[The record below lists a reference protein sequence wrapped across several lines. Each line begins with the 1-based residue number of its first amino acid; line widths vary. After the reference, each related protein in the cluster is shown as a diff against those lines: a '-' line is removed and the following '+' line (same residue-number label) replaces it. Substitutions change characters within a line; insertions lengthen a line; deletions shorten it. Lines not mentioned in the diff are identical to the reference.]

1 MAHLASNQTTS
12 HQQIVTT
19 DQFYYLAAK
28 RQAIAQTKVSY
39 DTAMVVSLEL
49 YLPQGSLA
57 PSLSRSN
64 DMIERFLE
72 CLQGSIDHAM
82 ISWSKLEGHP
92 LHCRVL
98 HACQR
103 IMADDEQ
110 PTFEMTLCLNPDA
123 FNGLGLLDMTGR
135 GLMSLIKQAWAKTLA
150 IPLVQAAGLIRS
162 GQPSVDD
169 LATRSDTPDLIWL

>member
-1 MAHLASNQTTS
+1 MAHLASNQTPS

-19 DQFYYLAAK
+19 DQYHYLAAQ
-28 RQAIAQTKVSY
+28 RQAITQAKASY
-39 DTAMVVSLEL
+39 GTAMVVLLEL
-49 YLPQGSLA
+49 HLPQGSLT
-57 PSLSRSN
+57 PSLCRSN

-82 ISWSKLEGHP
+82 LHRSKLEGHS

-110 PTFEMTLCLNPDA
+110 PALEMMLCLNPDA
-123 FNGLGLLDMTGR
+123 FDGLGLLDMTGR
-135 GLMSLIKQAWAKTLA
+135 GLMSQIKQAWAKTLGISLSQA
-150 IPLVQAAGLIRS
+150 TGLVACE
-162 GQPSVDD
+162 QPGTDYC
-169 LATRSDTPDLIWL
+169 

>member
-1 MAHLASNQTTS
+1 MAHLASNQISS

-19 DQFYYLAAK
+19 DQYHYLAAQH
-28 RQAIAQTKVSY
+28 QAIAQTKVSY
-39 DTAMVVSLEL
+39 GTAMVVSLEL

-82 ISWSKLEGHP
+82 ISRSKLEGHP
-92 LHCRVL
+92 LHCRVR
-98 HACQR
+98 HACQC

-110 PTFEMTLCLNPDA
+110 PAFEMTLCLNPDA

-135 GLMSLIKQAWAKTLA
+135 GLMSQIKQAWTKTLG
-150 IPLVQAAGLIRS
+150 ISLSQAAELVRS
-162 GQPSVDD
+162 GVHGVDC
-169 LATRSDTPDLIWL
+169 R

>member
-1 MAHLASNQTTS
+1 MAHLTSNPIPS

-19 DQFYYLAAK
+19 DQYHYLAAQ
-28 RQAIAQTKVSY
+28 RQAIAQTTVSY

-57 PSLSRSN
+57 PSLSLSN

-72 CLQGSIDHAM
+72 CLQGSIDHSM
-82 ISWSKLEGHP
+82 LCRSKLEGHP
-92 LHCRVL
+92 LHCRVR
-98 HACQR
+98 HACQC
-103 IMADDEQ
+103 IMADDQ
-110 PTFEMTLCLNPDA
+110 QSVFEMTLCLNPDV

-135 GLMSLIKQAWAKTLA
+135 GLMSQIKQAWVKTLG

-162 GQPSVDD
+162 GQPSVDY
-169 LATRSDTPDLIWL
+169 L

>member
-1 MAHLASNQTTS
+1 MAHLASNPIPS

-19 DQFYYLAAK
+19 DQYHYLAAQ

-39 DTAMVVSLEL
+39 GTAMVVSLEL
-49 YLPQGSLA
+49 YLSQGSLA

-82 ISWSKLEGHP
+82 ISRSKLEGHP
-92 LHCRVL
+92 LHCRVR
-98 HACQR
+98 HACQC

-110 PTFEMTLCLNPDA
+110 PAFEMTLCLNPDA
-123 FNGLGLLDMTGR
+123 FNGLGGVGHDGQRLDVSDQTGM
-135 GLMSLIKQAWAKTLA
+135 GQDAGYPVGTSCWAGC
-150 IPLVQAAGLIRS
+150 I
-162 GQPSVDD
+162 
-169 LATRSDTPDLIWL
+169 